1 MPVID
6 VQGLKK
12 TYRMGD
18 ADVRALDGVDL
29 QIAAGEFVA
38 VMGPSGSGK
47 STLMNVLGCLD
58 QPDEGSYRLNGLEVA
73 KMDDDL
79 LSQTRNR
86 HIGFVFQSFHLQ
98 ARKSAIENVMLPLR
112 YAGVL
117 RSDAE
122 RRAIAMLERVGL
134 GHRMRHK
141 PSELSGGQRQ
151 RVAIARALVNEPRV
165 IFADEPTGNLDSQTS
180 VEIMALFNELHGQGQ
195 TIVLVTHEDDIARHA
210 QRIVRMRDGR
220 VHSVEAA

>member
-1 MPVID
+1 MID

-29 QIAAGEFVA
+29 HIATGEFVA

-73 KMDDDL
+73 QMDDDL

-112 YAGVL
+112 YAGVP
-117 RSDAE
+117 RADAE